1 MIISGVV
8 PTISEKQVDFGGNCS
23 CCLGKLST
31 KLWFWRVYLS
41 LRRSLVEL
49 LSLQINCIK
58 TFDPGNH
65 QFYARNRTWT
75 QCTLKNANT
84 TKSKHFFW
92 MILNKLDKMLW
103 PASSTN
109 CINLQ
114 KPVRNKKT
122 LLGVIQQWGITPRR
136 NMKKSKQYC
145 ASVALQPFFLYRT
158 SKYHLNLCCY
168 LNRFDD

>member
-1 MIISGVV
+1 MSLMIISGVV

-49 LSLQINCIK
+49 LSLQINCLK
-58 TFDPGNH
+58 TLTLATIYA
-65 QFYARNRTWT
+65 YARNRTEKPKRNPQKCRAT
-75 QCTLKNANT
+75 S
-84 TKSKHFFW
+84 KSKHLQSW
-92 MILNKLDKMLW
+92 MILNKHDKMSW
-103 PASSTN
+103 PASSIN

-122 LLGVIQQWGITPRR
+122 PLGVIQQWGITPGR
-136 NMKKSKQYC
+136 NIKKRVHNIARLLHSN
-145 ASVALQPFFLYRT
+145 LFFSIWLEQ
-158 SKYHLNLCCY
+158 LNTI
-168 LNRFDD
+168 